1 MNFSDLLSFDIM
13 ENREAENRGDNNVEN
28 LINDQK
34 NFSQC
39 HCTGP
44 ICVCCTDFNMTF
56 IDLGK
61 TCVKIHYISQKEGV
75 NLNLT
80 YGDSSLKTVNSK
92 CHQINFSTGKKC
104 FFPII
109 YF

>member
-13 ENREAENRGDNNVEN
+13 ENRDAENKEDNTVD
-28 LINDQK
+28 DQK
-34 NFSQC
+34 NFSKC

-61 TCVKIHYISQKEGV
+61 TCVKIHYVSQKEGV
-75 NLNLT
+75 ELNLT
-80 YGDSSLKTVNSK
+80 YGDNALKTRTVNSK
-92 CHQINFSTGKKC
+92 
-104 FFPII
+104 
-109 YF
+109 